1 MSLQELNAFA
11 DDYKFNINPDLS
23 VDQRIQLLR
32 VLYKNKTAFARDLSE
47 VTQHPNYRLKLQVA
61 VPHSCF
67 KRQYRLQ
74 PDDVAE
80 VDRQITELHQFGFI
94 EPSTTTYYNSPVFLV
109 EKRDKTKRFIV
120 DLRGINSIITP

>member
-1 MSLQELNAFA
+1 
-11 DDYKFNINPDLS
+11 
-23 VDQRIQLLR
+23 LLR

-120 DLRGINSIITP
+120 DLPGINSIITPNLSHFHALVN